1 MAVPS
6 MPLPRGGINVS
17 SAESVGV
24 LVIGEAGSGKTT
36 FISNLLGES
45 ASQDCDASVN
55 SFTIS
60 KGVVRNT
67 SVAVY
72 DSSGL
77 ESARTAWNKIRSGDY
92 DKWVIVFCIPLTETR
107 MRASL
112 IATFQE
118 YHRLGINW
126 SKTVF
131 ALTFAD
137 AIPIPKS
144 IRRDPNYNPARYF
157 NQRTQE
163 WQDHIRKVFREQ
175 ICGDAISTVK
185 MFPTTGDSGDELP
198 NGMEWFD
205 SALSSMMIT
214 ASRDPTYTMQS
225 PGGGTGL
232 LFLLCTILAWI
243 YTGIVYCYTA
253 GRVLVNSG
261 CKVCKMLWNT
271 LLHTSMF
278 VRKRCTMC
286 LTYLKKLQYFV
297 KAWFP

>member
-1 MAVPS
+1 MTV
-6 MPLPRGGINVS
+6 RGEAATFL
-17 SAESVGV
+17 AELNNAGNTLSV
-24 LVIGEAGSGKTT
+24 LVIGETGSGKTT
-36 FISNLLGES
+36 LIDNLQLE
-45 ASQDCDASVN
+45 AEEN
-55 SFTIS
+55 SEFVT
-60 KGVVRNT
+60 
-67 SVAVY
+67 VY
-72 DSSGL
+72 DTSGL
-77 ESARTAWNKIRSGDY
+77 ESARTAWNKFRNGEHDRS
-92 DKWVIVFCIPLTETR
+92 VIIFCIPLTETR

-205 SALSSMMIT
+205 SAWSSIAIT
-214 ASRDPTYTMQS
+214 ASSQTVMPSQS
-225 PGGGTGL
+225 TEVKPRGWRMVFLISIFTGAFLGLIAGGCIG
-232 LFLLCTILAWI
+232 A
-243 YTGIVYCYTA
+243 GIGAA
-253 GRVLVNSG
+253 GRSQGIDIGTSVGVFLGTVAGALAGFGVAAYRRYASTHQG
-261 CKVCKMLWNT
+261 ELYT
-271 LLHTSMF
+271 PLL
-278 VRKRCTMC
+278 R
-286 LTYLKKLQYFV
+286 
-297 KAWFP
+297 

>member
-1 MAVPS
+1 MTV
-6 MPLPRGGINVS
+6 RGEAATFL
-17 SAESVGV
+17 AELNNAGNTLSV
-24 LVIGEAGSGKTT
+24 LVIGETGSGKTT
-36 FISNLLGES
+36 LIDNLQLE
-45 ASQDCDASVN
+45 AEEN
-55 SFTIS
+55 SEFVT
-60 KGVVRNT
+60 
-67 SVAVY
+67 VY
-72 DSSGL
+72 DTSGL
-77 ESARTAWNKIRSGDY
+77 ESARTAWNKFRNGEHDRS
-92 DKWVIVFCIPLTETR
+92 VIIFCIPLTETR

-198 NGMEWFD
+198 NGVEWFD
-205 SALSSMMIT
+205 SAWSSIAIT
-214 ASRDPTYTMQS
+214 ASGQTVMPSQSTQVKPRDWRMVFLISICTGAFLGLFA
-225 PGGGTGL
+225 GGCIGV
-232 LFLLCTILAWI
+232 
-243 YTGIVYCYTA
+243 GIGAA
-253 GRVLVNSG
+253 GRSQGIDIGTSVGAFLGTVAGALAGFGFAVAYRRFASTRRG
-261 CKVCKMLWNT
+261 ELYT
-271 LLHTSMF
+271 SLL
-278 VRKRCTMC
+278 R
-286 LTYLKKLQYFV
+286 
-297 KAWFP
+297 